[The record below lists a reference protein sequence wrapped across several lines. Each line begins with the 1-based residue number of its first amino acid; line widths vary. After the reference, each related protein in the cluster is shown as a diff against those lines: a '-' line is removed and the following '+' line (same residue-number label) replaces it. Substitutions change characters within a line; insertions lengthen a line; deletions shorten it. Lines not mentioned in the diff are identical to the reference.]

1 MAVFD
6 TVFKHKSYT
15 TASILHEVLPFTLS
29 HKTVDEDLNVVTFN
43 FTSIKLLKCARIAWF
58 LLCFYMCKHW
68 LILNTSQIA
77 DLR

>member
-43 FTSIKLLKCARIAWF
+43 FTSIKLLKCARIA
-58 LLCFYMCKHW
+58 
-68 LILNTSQIA
+68 
-77 DLR
+77 